1 MSDITPCQSEI
12 SPSRPTLPQNDIIQF
27 LLSDWLTTNALMID
41 GLYLETRESTLS
53 VDVWNAPVG
62 FGESLAIT

>member
-1 MSDITPCQSEI
+1 
-12 SPSRPTLPQNDIIQF
+12 
-27 LLSDWLTTNALMID
+27 MID

-62 FGESLAIT
+62 FGNPLQSRDVCYDKKKRPTFPQFTLTNADP